1 MLEFIGPASGLLF
14 TLENIFWIN
23 IGVFIGSVFAAIP
36 GLTVILCVILF
47 LPFTYQM
54 TAIPGMMFLLGIYCA
69 GGYGGSVSAILIN
82 TPGTPHAAATMLD
95 GHPLSKQGR
104 TKAALKIALYASTFG
119 GVFSALMLLFLGPQ
133 VARVAAQLGTAE
145 YFMVC
150 LFGLTIIAGVSGKS
164 MIKGIIS
171 ACIGLLLSCVGT
183 DPMTGYDRL
192 TFGIGRLYMGLD
204 LAVCLIGLFALV
216 EILAKAELKPDA
228 LHLDAK
234 KMEEETQ
241 KVIDEL
247 HLHLKADQLVGELSI
262 GMQQLVEIIKAVSA
276 EARIVVMD
284 EPTSSLSQGE
294 VETLFGIIRLLQE
307 RKVGIIY
314 ISHRLEELFAIT
326 DRIVVLRDGR
336 MAGDV
341 ETGRADKDE
350 LIRMMV
356 GRELTNY
363 YTRDY
368 LTPGDVILKCEHISD
383 GKMAKDASFELRK
396 GEIIGFAGLVGAGRS
411 ETMKAVFGLAPH
423 MTGDVYVE
431 GQKVQIKSPVDALK
445 YGIALVPESRK
456 EEGLYKVQSVRF
468 NSTIEVLSQFI
479 KSLHVNAKKEEEIT
493 QKYID
498 MMATKTPSQE
508 QVIGNLSG
516 GNQQKVM
523 IGRWLATDPKILI
536 LDEPTRGVDVGA
548 KAEIYALM
556 EELLEQGKSIIM
568 ISSELTEVMGMSD
581 RLFVMKDGKIVA
593 ELWRDDFDEQRILT
607 YALEGSEE

>member
-234 KMEEETQ
+234 KMEDNG
-241 KVIDEL
+241 VI
-247 HLHLKADQLVGELSI
+247 
-262 GMQQLVEIIKAVSA
+262 
-276 EARIVVMD
+276 
-284 EPTSSLSQGE
+284 T
-294 VETLFGIIRLLQE
+294 
-307 RKVGIIY
+307 
-314 ISHRLEELFAIT
+314 
-326 DRIVVLRDGR
+326 
-336 MAGDV
+336 
-341 ETGRADKDE
+341 
-350 LIRMMV
+350 
-356 GRELTNY
+356 
-363 YTRDY
+363 
-368 LTPGDVILKCEHISD
+368 
-383 GKMAKDASFELRK
+383 
-396 GEIIGFAGLVGAGRS
+396 
-411 ETMKAVFGLAPH
+411 
-423 MTGDVYVE
+423 
-431 GQKVQIKSPVDALK
+431 
-445 YGIALVPESRK
+445 K
-456 EEGLYKVQSVRF
+456 EEDRKSV
-468 NSTIEVLSQFI
+468 V
-479 KSLHVNAKKEEEIT
+479 
-493 QKYID
+493 
-498 MMATKTPSQE
+498 
-508 QVIGNLSG
+508 
-516 GNQQKVM
+516 
-523 IGRWLATDPKILI
+523 
-536 LDEPTRGVDVGA
+536 
-548 KAEIYALM
+548 
-556 EELLEQGKSIIM
+556 
-568 ISSELTEVMGMSD
+568 
-581 RLFVMKDGKIVA
+581 
-593 ELWRDDFDEQRILT
+593 
-607 YALEGSEE
+607 

>member
-14 TLENIFWIN
+14 TIENILWIN

-171 ACIGLLLSCVGT
+171 ACVGLLLSCIGT

-228 LHLDAK
+228 LHLDTK
-234 KMEEETQ
+234 KMEDNGVITKEEY
-241 KVIDEL
+241 K
-247 HLHLKADQLVGELSI
+247 
-262 GMQQLVEIIKAVSA
+262 
-276 EARIVVMD
+276 RIVRPVLL
-284 EPTSSLSQGE
+284 SSLIGS
-294 VETLFGIIRLLQE
+294 L
-307 RKVGIIY
+307 VGIIPGTGASEASWFSY
-314 ISHRLEELFAIT
+314 NTAKNMSKHPEEFGHGSVEGIAAAESANNAVTGATLIPLLTLGIPGDGTVAIMLSALMINGLNPGLSLFTSDGDIMYAIMLGLILVNLFMLLQGKFLTRLFAKVVSIPQEILT
-326 DRIVVLRDGR
+326 PIIVIFCFAGAYSVNKNYFDVAVALVFAIIAWVLRKLDMPAVPILLGMVLGNMTETNFRRALLISNGNPSIFFSSIYCIIFLVLIVVAVGTIVRGKLNERKAAQT
-336 MAGDV
+336 AG
-341 ETGRADKDE
+341 K
-350 LIRMMV
+350 
-356 GRELTNY
+356 
-363 YTRDY
+363 
-368 LTPGDVILKCEHISD
+368 EH
-383 GKMAKDASFELRK
+383 
-396 GEIIGFAGLVGAGRS
+396 
-411 ETMKAVFGLAPH
+411 
-423 MTGDVYVE
+423 
-431 GQKVQIKSPVDALK
+431 
-445 YGIALVPESRK
+445 
-456 EEGLYKVQSVRF
+456 
-468 NSTIEVLSQFI
+468 
-479 KSLHVNAKKEEEIT
+479 
-493 QKYID
+493 
-498 MMATKTPSQE
+498 
-508 QVIGNLSG
+508 
-516 GNQQKVM
+516 
-523 IGRWLATDPKILI
+523 
-536 LDEPTRGVDVGA
+536 
-548 KAEIYALM
+548 
-556 EELLEQGKSIIM
+556 
-568 ISSELTEVMGMSD
+568 
-581 RLFVMKDGKIVA
+581 
-593 ELWRDDFDEQRILT
+593 
-607 YALEGSEE
+607 